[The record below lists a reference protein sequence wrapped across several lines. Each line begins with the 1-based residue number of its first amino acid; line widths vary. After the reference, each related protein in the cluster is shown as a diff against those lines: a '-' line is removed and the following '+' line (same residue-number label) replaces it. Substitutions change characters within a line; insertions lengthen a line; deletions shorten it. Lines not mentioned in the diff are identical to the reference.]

1 MFEHTFKDGSYMR
14 LEFWGLYGMY
24 GYFDDYMIDGARNRF
39 SSKDKGEKA
48 DAEEILKPY
57 LGAYSMICDGGILS
71 VNIAKKGKVT
81 IKGTIEGNKVSA
93 KAQVLIGEDVLC
105 IPVIYSKKSVNLAFT
120 IWLPIDGGNAEVI
133 GLGENAII
141 GKAGTLKNGAQFIID
156 GDIGASIETE
166 DERTL
171 ELLPNGEIVTVSG
184 SKWLVA
190 DGIKPAKV
198 AYKKGEFTITE
209 GKKGAGI
216 ANPSGL
222 KLTYKSKD
230 GSFKGSFTAYG
241 IVKGKLKKH
250 KASVEGVLVN
260 GVGYGTIT
268 IKRIGTWAVTI
279 K

>member
-1 MFEHTFKDGSYMR
+1 M
-14 LEFWGLYGMY
+14 
-24 GYFDDYMIDGARNRF
+24 
-39 SSKDKGEKA
+39 
-48 DAEEILKPY
+48 
-57 LGAYSMICDGGILS
+57 
-71 VNIAKKGKVT
+71 
-81 IKGTIEGNKVSA
+81 
-93 KAQVLIGEDVLC
+93 
-105 IPVIYSKKSVNLAFT
+105 
-120 IWLPIDGGNAEVI
+120 
-133 GLGENAII
+133 
-141 GKAGTLKNGAQFIID
+141 
-156 GDIGASIETE
+156 
-166 DERTL
+166 
-171 ELLPNGEIVTVSG
+171 LPNGEIVTVSG

-209 GKKGAGI
+209 GRKGAGI

-268 IKRIGTWAVTI
+268 ITRIGTWAVTI
-279 K
+279 E